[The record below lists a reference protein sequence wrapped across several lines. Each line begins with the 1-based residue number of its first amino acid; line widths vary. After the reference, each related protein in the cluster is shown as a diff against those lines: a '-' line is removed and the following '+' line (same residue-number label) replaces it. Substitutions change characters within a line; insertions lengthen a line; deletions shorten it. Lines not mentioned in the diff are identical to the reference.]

1 MQAHAIHT
9 QSFVWNGWLSQG
21 EATSFRPNMFQVHG
35 EDGFSVDYGT
45 RRDDGGGTSWV
56 CFCTIFAGE
65 AISTYTGAH
74 LSTGG
79 VWTNNSDSAR
89 KTQVEPVDTQAI
101 LDKVARLPLSTWQ
114 YTAED
119 ATVRHIGPMAQ
130 DFHAAF
136 SVGANETSIATID
149 ADGVALAAI
158 QGLHQL
164 VQEKDARIA
173 ELRREM
179 AGMHDELAALKEAV
193 GTLVNRTNPTKGSQ

>member
-1 MQAHAIHT
+1 
-9 QSFVWNGWLSQG
+9 
-21 EATSFRPNMFQVHG
+21 
-35 EDGFSVDYGT
+35 
-45 RRDDGGGTSWV
+45 
-56 CFCTIFAGE
+56 
-65 AISTYTGAH
+65 
-74 LSTGG
+74 
-79 VWTNNSDSAR
+79 
-89 KTQVEPVDTQAI
+89 
-101 LDKVARLPLSTWQ
+101 
-114 YTAED
+114 
-119 ATVRHIGPMAQ
+119 MAQ
-130 DFHAAF
+130 DSHAAF